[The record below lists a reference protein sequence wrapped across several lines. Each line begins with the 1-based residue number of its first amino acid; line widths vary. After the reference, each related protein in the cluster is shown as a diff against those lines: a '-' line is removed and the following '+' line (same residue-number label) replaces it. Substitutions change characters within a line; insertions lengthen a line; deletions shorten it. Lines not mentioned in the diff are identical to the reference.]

1 MVEGRDLAHFLD
13 VGGGLTL
20 SDKAGKERYVI
31 QFLPPLGVHIH
42 FVQVFVQFSW

>member
-1 MVEGRDLAHFLD
+1 MIWHISSKLEVA
-13 VGGGLTL
+13 LTL